1 MIDNRKKILSSVFFV
16 CIGAFMLFYSL
27 KFGGTFFNGISKYIL
42 VFISLINIIG
52 GVMIGFVRISNVK
65 EINSEKDNSGK
76 EEIVSCERNV
86 KEINPEKDNSGKEEI
101 VSCERNVKEINSAKD
116 NSDKEEIVSCERNVK
131 EINPEKDDN
140 IIEAA
145 NDNEAKEP
153 KHVITA
159 EISIE
164 VTGEDEPTKYD
175 KRRERWAVICFWALL
190 AYIISALFLI
200 FVDINVYFCFA
211 FVISTSV
218 CIFSFFKAS
227 YIDPEEPTDP
237 MPWYY
242 GAL

>member
-1 MIDNRKKILSSVFFV
+1 MIDNRKKILSSIFFV

-42 VFISLINIIG
+42 VSISLINIIG
-52 GVMIGFVRISNVK
+52 GLIIGFVRISNVK
-65 EINSEKDNSGK
+65 EINSEKDNS
-76 EEIVSCERNV
+76 S
-86 KEINPEKDNSGKEEI
+86 KEEI
-101 VSCERNVKEINSAKD
+101 VSCERNVKEINSEKT
-116 NSDKEEIVSCERNVK
+116 NSGKKEIFYCKIDVK
-131 EINPEKDDN
+131 EINSEKDDN

>member
-42 VFISLINIIG
+42 VSISLINIIG

-86 KEINPEKDNSGKEEI
+86 KEINSEKTDSGKKEI
-101 VSCERNVKEINSAKD
+101 FYCKIDVKEINS
-116 NSDKEEIVSCERNVK
+116 
-131 EINPEKDDN
+131 EKDDS

-145 NDNEAKEP
+145 NDNEVKEP

>member
-16 CIGAFMLFYSL
+16 CIGAFLLFYSL
-27 KFGGTFFNGISKYIL
+27 KFGGTFFNGISKYVL
-42 VFISLINIIG
+42 VSISLINIIG

-65 EINSEKDNSGK
+65 EINSEKDNSSK
-76 EEIVSCERNV
+76 E
-86 KEINPEKDNSGKEEI
+86 GI
-101 VSCERNVKEINSAKD
+101 VSCERNVKEINSEKT
-116 NSDKEEIVSCERNVK
+116 NSGKKEIFYCKIDVK
-131 EINPEKDDN
+131 EINSEKDYN

-190 AYIISALFLI
+190 AYIISVLFLI

>member
-16 CIGAFMLFYSL
+16 CIGAFLLFYSL
-27 KFGGTFFNGISKYIL
+27 KFGGTFFNGNTKYIL
-42 VFISLINIIG
+42 VSISLINIIG

-65 EINSEKDNSGK
+65 EINSEKDNSSK
-76 EEIVSCERNV
+76 EGIVSCERNV
-86 KEINPEKDNSGKEEI
+86 KEINPEKDNSGKKEI
-101 VSCERNVKEINSAKD
+101 FYCKIDVTEINS
-116 NSDKEEIVSCERNVK
+116 
-131 EINPEKDDN
+131 EKDDS

-145 NDNEAKEP
+145 NDNEVKEP

-227 YIDPEEPTDP
+227 YIDPEEPTGP

>member
-42 VFISLINIIG
+42 VSISLINIIG

-101 VSCERNVKEINSAKD
+101 VSCERNVKVINS
-116 NSDKEEIVSCERNVK
+116 
-131 EINPEKDDN
+131 EKDDN

-153 KHVITA
+153 KLVITA

>member
-42 VFISLINIIG
+42 VSISLINIIG

-65 EINSEKDNSGK
+65 EIYSEKDNSGK

-86 KEINPEKDNSGKEEI
+86 KEINS
-101 VSCERNVKEINSAKD
+101 
-116 NSDKEEIVSCERNVK
+116 
-131 EINPEKDDN
+131 EKDDN

>member
-16 CIGAFMLFYSL
+16 CIGAFLLFYSL

-42 VFISLINIIG
+42 VSISLINIIG

-65 EINSEKDNSGK
+65 EINSEKDDS
-76 EEIVSCERNV
+76 
-86 KEINPEKDNSGKEEI
+86 
-101 VSCERNVKEINSAKD
+101 
-116 NSDKEEIVSCERNVK
+116 
-131 EINPEKDDN
+131 

-145 NDNEAKEP
+145 NDNEVKEP

-227 YIDPEEPTDP
+227 YIDPEEPTGP

>member
-1 MIDNRKKILSSVFFV
+1 
-16 CIGAFMLFYSL
+16 MLFYSL

-42 VFISLINIIG
+42 VSISLINIIG

-65 EINSEKDNSGK
+65 EINF
-76 EEIVSCERNV
+76 
-86 KEINPEKDNSGKEEI
+86 EKDNSGKEEI
-101 VSCERNVKEINSAKD
+101 VSCERNVKEINSEKD
-116 NSDKEEIVSCERNVK
+116 DSGKEEIVSCERNVK
-131 EINPEKDDN
+131 EINSEKDDS

>member
-1 MIDNRKKILSSVFFV
+1 MIDNRKKILSSVFLV
-16 CIGAFMLFYSL
+16 CIGAFLLFYSL

-42 VFISLINIIG
+42 VSISLINIIG

-86 KEINPEKDNSGKEEI
+86 KEINPEKDNSDKEEI
-101 VSCERNVKEINSAKD
+101 FYCKIDVKEINSD
-116 NSDKEEIVSCERNVK
+116 
-131 EINPEKDDN
+131 KDDN

-227 YIDPEEPTDP
+227 YIDPEEPTDS

>member
-1 MIDNRKKILSSVFFV
+1 MIDNHKKILSSVFLV

-42 VFISLINIIG
+42 VSISLINIIG

-65 EINSEKDNSGK
+65 EINSEKDNS
-76 EEIVSCERNV
+76 S
-86 KEINPEKDNSGKEEI
+86 KEEI
-101 VSCERNVKEINSAKD
+101 VSCERNVKEINSEKD
-116 NSDKEEIVSCERNVK
+116 NS
-131 EINPEKDDN
+131 

>member
-16 CIGAFMLFYSL
+16 CIGAFLLFYSL

-42 VFISLINIIG
+42 VSISLINIIG

-65 EINSEKDNSGK
+65 EINSEKDNSSK
-76 EEIVSCERNV
+76 E
-86 KEINPEKDNSGKEEI
+86 KI
-101 VSCERNVKEINSAKD
+101 VSCERNVKEINSEKT
-116 NSDKEEIVSCERNVK
+116 NSGKKEIFYCKIDVK
-131 EINPEKDDN
+131 EINSEKDDS

-145 NDNEAKEP
+145 NDNEVKEP

-227 YIDPEEPTDP
+227 YIDPEEPTDS

>member
-42 VFISLINIIG
+42 VSISLINIIG

-86 KEINPEKDNSGKEEI
+86 KEINSEKDNSG
-101 VSCERNVKEINSAKD
+101 
-116 NSDKEEIVSCERNVK
+116 
-131 EINPEKDDN
+131 
-140 IIEAA
+140 IEAA

-153 KHVITA
+153 EHVITA

-190 AYIISALFLI
+190 AYIISVLFLI

-227 YIDPEEPTDP
+227 YIDPEEPTGP

>member
-16 CIGAFMLFYSL
+16 CIGAFLLFYSL

-42 VFISLINIIG
+42 VSISLINIIG

-86 KEINPEKDNSGKEEI
+86 KEINSEKTNSGKKEI
-101 VSCERNVKEINSAKD
+101 FYCKIDVKEINS
-116 NSDKEEIVSCERNVK
+116 
-131 EINPEKDDN
+131 EKDSN

-227 YIDPEEPTDP
+227 YIDPEEPTDS

>member
-16 CIGAFMLFYSL
+16 CIGAFLLFYSL

-42 VFISLINIIG
+42 VYISLINIIG
-52 GVMIGFVRISNVK
+52 GLIIGFVRISNVK
-65 EINSEKDNSGK
+65 EINSEKDNS
-76 EEIVSCERNV
+76 S
-86 KEINPEKDNSGKEEI
+86 KEEI
-101 VSCERNVKEINSAKD
+101 VSCERNVKEINSEKA
-116 NSDKEEIVSCERNVK
+116 NSSKKEIVYCKIDFK
-131 EINPEKDDN
+131 EINSEKDDS
-140 IIEAA
+140 IIEAE

-218 CIFSFFKAS
+218 CVFSFFKAS
-227 YIDPEEPTDP
+227 DIDPEEPTDP

>member
-1 MIDNRKKILSSVFFV
+1 
-16 CIGAFMLFYSL
+16 MLFYSL

-42 VFISLINIIG
+42 VSISLINIIG

-65 EINSEKDNSGK
+65 EINSEKDNS
-76 EEIVSCERNV
+76 S
-86 KEINPEKDNSGKEEI
+86 KEEI
-101 VSCERNVKEINSAKD
+101 VSCERNVKEINSEKTD
-116 NSDKEEIVSCERNVK
+116 SGKKEIFYCKIDVK
-131 EINPEKDDN
+131 EINSEKDDS

-145 NDNEAKEP
+145 NDNEVKEP

-211 FVISTSV
+211 FVICTSV

-227 YIDPEEPTDP
+227 YIDPEEPTDH

>member
-42 VFISLINIIG
+42 VSISLINIIG

-86 KEINPEKDNSGKEEI
+86 KEINSEKTDSGKKEI
-101 VSCERNVKEINSAKD
+101 FYCKIDVKEINS
-116 NSDKEEIVSCERNVK
+116 
-131 EINPEKDDN
+131 EKDDS

-145 NDNEAKEP
+145 NDNEVKEP

-211 FVISTSV
+211 FVICTSV

>member
-1 MIDNRKKILSSVFFV
+1 MIDNRKKILSSVFLV
-16 CIGAFMLFYSL
+16 CIGAFLLFYSL

-42 VFISLINIIG
+42 VSISLINIIG

-65 EINSEKDNSGK
+65 EINSEKDNSSK
-76 EEIVSCERNV
+76 E
-86 KEINPEKDNSGKEEI
+86 GI
-101 VSCERNVKEINSAKD
+101 VSCERNVKEINSEKT
-116 NSDKEEIVSCERNVK
+116 NSGKKEIFYCKIDVK
-131 EINPEKDDN
+131 EINSEKDDS

-145 NDNEAKEP
+145 NDNEVKEP

-227 YIDPEEPTDP
+227 YIDPEEPTGP

>member
-16 CIGAFMLFYSL
+16 CIGAFLLFYSL

-42 VFISLINIIG
+42 VSISLINIIG

-65 EINSEKDNSGK
+65 EINSEKDNSSK
-76 EEIVSCERNV
+76 EGIVSCERNV
-86 KEINPEKDNSGKEEI
+86 KEINPEKDNSGKKEI
-101 VSCERNVKEINSAKD
+101 FYCKIDVKEINS
-116 NSDKEEIVSCERNVK
+116 
-131 EINPEKDDN
+131 EKDDS

-145 NDNEAKEP
+145 NDNEVKEP

-227 YIDPEEPTDP
+227 YIDPEEPTYP

>member
-1 MIDNRKKILSSVFFV
+1 MIDNRKKILSSVFLV

-42 VFISLINIIG
+42 VSISLINIIG

-65 EINSEKDNSGK
+65 EINSEKDNS
-76 EEIVSCERNV
+76 S
-86 KEINPEKDNSGKEEI
+86 KEEI
-101 VSCERNVKEINSAKD
+101 VSCERNVKEINSEKTD
-116 NSDKEEIVSCERNVK
+116 SGKKEIFYCKIDVK
-131 EINPEKDDN
+131 EINSEKDDS

-145 NDNEAKEP
+145 NDNEVKEP

-190 AYIISALFLI
+190 AYIISVLFLI

-227 YIDPEEPTDP
+227 YIDPEEPTGP

>member
-42 VFISLINIIG
+42 VSISLINIIG

-65 EINSEKDNSGK
+65 EINSEKDNS
-76 EEIVSCERNV
+76 
-86 KEINPEKDNSGKEEI
+86 
-101 VSCERNVKEINSAKD
+101 
-116 NSDKEEIVSCERNVK
+116 
-131 EINPEKDDN
+131 

-145 NDNEAKEP
+145 NDNEVKEP

-227 YIDPEEPTDP
+227 YIDPEEPTGP

>member
-1 MIDNRKKILSSVFFV
+1 
-16 CIGAFMLFYSL
+16 MLFYSL

-42 VFISLINIIG
+42 VSISLINIIG

-86 KEINPEKDNSGKEEI
+86 KEINSEKTNSGKKEI
-101 VSCERNVKEINSAKD
+101 VSCIIDVKEINS
-116 NSDKEEIVSCERNVK
+116 
-131 EINPEKDDN
+131 EKDDN
-140 IIEAA
+140 IIEVA

-211 FVISTSV
+211 FVICTSV

>member
-1 MIDNRKKILSSVFFV
+1 MIDNHKKILSSVFLV

-42 VFISLINIIG
+42 VSISLINIIG

-65 EINSEKDNSGK
+65 EINSEKDNS
-76 EEIVSCERNV
+76 S
-86 KEINPEKDNSGKEEI
+86 KEEI
-101 VSCERNVKEINSAKD
+101 VSCERNVKEINSKKT
-116 NSDKEEIVSCERNVK
+116 NSGKKEIFYCKIDVK
-131 EINPEKDDN
+131 EINSEKDN
-140 IIEAA
+140 SIIEAA
-145 NDNEAKEP
+145 NDNEVKEP

-227 YIDPEEPTDP
+227 YIDPEEPTGP

>member
-1 MIDNRKKILSSVFFV
+1 
-16 CIGAFMLFYSL
+16 MLFYSL

-42 VFISLINIIG
+42 VSISLINIIG

-86 KEINPEKDNSGKEEI
+86 KVINPEKDNSGKEEI
-101 VSCERNVKEINSAKD
+101 VSCERNVKEINS
-116 NSDKEEIVSCERNVK
+116 
-131 EINPEKDDN
+131 EKDDS
-140 IIEAA
+140 IMEAA
-145 NDNEAKEP
+145 NDNEANEP

-164 VTGEDEPTKYD
+164 VTGEEEPTKYD

-242 GAL
+242 GAI

>member
-42 VFISLINIIG
+42 VSISLINIIG

-86 KEINPEKDNSGKEEI
+86 KEINSEKTDSGKKEI
-101 VSCERNVKEINSAKD
+101 FYCKIDVKEINS
-116 NSDKEEIVSCERNVK
+116 
-131 EINPEKDDN
+131 EKDDN
-140 IIEAA
+140 IIEAV

-242 GAL
+242 GAF

>member
-42 VFISLINIIG
+42 VSISLINIIG

-65 EINSEKDNSGK
+65 EINSEKDNSSK
-76 EEIVSCERNV
+76 EEIVF
-86 KEINPEKDNSGKEEI
+86 
-101 VSCERNVKEINSAKD
+101 CERNVKEINSEKTD
-116 NSDKEEIVSCERNVK
+116 SGKKEIFYCKIDVK
-131 EINPEKDDN
+131 EINSEKDDS

-145 NDNEAKEP
+145 NDNEVKEP

-200 FVDINVYFCFA
+200 FVDINVFFCFA

>member
-1 MIDNRKKILSSVFFV
+1 MIDNRKKILSSVFLV

-42 VFISLINIIG
+42 VSISLINIIG

-65 EINSEKDNSGK
+65 EINSEKDNS
-76 EEIVSCERNV
+76 S
-86 KEINPEKDNSGKEEI
+86 KEEI
-101 VSCERNVKEINSAKD
+101 VSCERNVKEINS
-116 NSDKEEIVSCERNVK
+116 DKTDSGKKEIFYCKIDVK
-131 EINPEKDDN
+131 EINSEKDDN

-242 GAL
+242 GAF

>member
-1 MIDNRKKILSSVFFV
+1 MIDNHKKILSSVFFV

-42 VFISLINIIG
+42 VSISLINIIG

-65 EINSEKDNSGK
+65 EINSEKDNSSK
-76 EEIVSCERNV
+76 E
-86 KEINPEKDNSGKEEI
+86 GI
-101 VSCERNVKEINSAKD
+101 VSCERNVKEINSEKT
-116 NSDKEEIVSCERNVK
+116 NSGKKEIFYCKIDVK
-131 EINPEKDDN
+131 EINSEKDDS

-145 NDNEAKEP
+145 NDNEVKEP

-227 YIDPEEPTDP
+227 YIDPEEPTDS

>member
-1 MIDNRKKILSSVFFV
+1 MIDNRKKILSSVFLV

-42 VFISLINIIG
+42 VSISLINIIG
-52 GVMIGFVRISNVK
+52 GVMIGFVRISNIK
-65 EINSEKDNSGK
+65 EINSEKDNS
-76 EEIVSCERNV
+76 S
-86 KEINPEKDNSGKEEI
+86 KEEI
-101 VSCERNVKEINSAKD
+101 VSCERNVKEINSEKTD
-116 NSDKEEIVSCERNVK
+116 SGKKEIFYCKIDVK
-131 EINPEKDDN
+131 EINSEKDDN

-227 YIDPEEPTDP
+227 YIDPEEPTYP

>member
-1 MIDNRKKILSSVFFV
+1 MIDNHKKILSSVFFV
-16 CIGAFMLFYSL
+16 CIGAFLLFYSL

-42 VFISLINIIG
+42 VSISLINIIG

-65 EINSEKDNSGK
+65 EINSEKDNSSK
-76 EEIVSCERNV
+76 E
-86 KEINPEKDNSGKEEI
+86 GI
-101 VSCERNVKEINSAKD
+101 VSCERNVKEINSEKT
-116 NSDKEEIVSCERNVK
+116 NSGKKEIFYCKIDVK
-131 EINPEKDDN
+131 EINSEKDYN

>member
-1 MIDNRKKILSSVFFV
+1 
-16 CIGAFMLFYSL
+16 MLFYSL

-42 VFISLINIIG
+42 VSISLINIIG

-65 EINSEKDNSGK
+65 EINSEKDNSSK
-76 EEIVSCERNV
+76 EGIVSCERNV
-86 KEINPEKDNSGKEEI
+86 KEINPEKDNSGKKEI
-101 VSCERNVKEINSAKD
+101 FYCKIDVKEINS
-116 NSDKEEIVSCERNVK
+116 
-131 EINPEKDDN
+131 EKDDS

>member
-1 MIDNRKKILSSVFFV
+1 MIDNHKKILSSVFFV

-42 VFISLINIIG
+42 VSISLMNIIG

-65 EINSEKDNSGK
+65 EINSEKDNSSK
-76 EEIVSCERNV
+76 E
-86 KEINPEKDNSGKEEI
+86 GI
-101 VSCERNVKEINSAKD
+101 VSCERNVKEINSEKD
-116 NSDKEEIVSCERNVK
+116 NSGKKEIFYCKIDVK
-131 EINPEKDDN
+131 EINSEKDDS

-145 NDNEAKEP
+145 NDNEVKEP

>member
-42 VFISLINIIG
+42 VSISLINIIG

-65 EINSEKDNSGK
+65 EINSEKDNS
-76 EEIVSCERNV
+76 S
-86 KEINPEKDNSGKEEI
+86 KEEI
-101 VSCERNVKEINSAKD
+101 VSCERNVKEINSEKD
-116 NSDKEEIVSCERNVK
+116 NSGKKEIFYCKIDVK
-131 EINPEKDDN
+131 EINSEKDDS

-145 NDNEAKEP
+145 NDNEVKEP

-227 YIDPEEPTDP
+227 YIDPEEPTGP

>member
-1 MIDNRKKILSSVFFV
+1 MIDNHKNILSSVFLI
-16 CIGAFMLFYSL
+16 CIGAFLLFYSL

-42 VFISLINIIG
+42 VSISLINIIG

-65 EINSEKDNSGK
+65 EINSEKDNSSK
-76 EEIVSCERNV
+76 E
-86 KEINPEKDNSGKEEI
+86 GI
-101 VSCERNVKEINSAKD
+101 VSCERNVKEINSEKT
-116 NSDKEEIVSCERNVK
+116 NSGKKEIFYCKIDVK
-131 EINPEKDDN
+131 EINSEKDDS

-145 NDNEAKEP
+145 NDNEVKEP

-227 YIDPEEPTDP
+227 YIDPEEPTDS

>member
-1 MIDNRKKILSSVFFV
+1 MIDNRKKILSSVFLV

-42 VFISLINIIG
+42 VSISLINIIG

-65 EINSEKDNSGK
+65 EINSEKDNS
-76 EEIVSCERNV
+76 S
-86 KEINPEKDNSGKEEI
+86 KEEI
-101 VSCERNVKEINSAKD
+101 VSCERNVKEINSEKTD
-116 NSDKEEIVSCERNVK
+116 SGKKEIFYCKIDVK

-145 NDNEAKEP
+145 NDNEVKEP

>member
-1 MIDNRKKILSSVFFV
+1 MIDNRKKILSSVFLV

-42 VFISLINIIG
+42 VSISLINIIG

-86 KEINPEKDNSGKEEI
+86 KEINSEKTDSGKKEI
-101 VSCERNVKEINSAKD
+101 FYCKIDVKEINS
-116 NSDKEEIVSCERNVK
+116 
-131 EINPEKDDN
+131 EKDDS

-145 NDNEAKEP
+145 NDNEVKEP

-211 FVISTSV
+211 FVICTSV

>member
-1 MIDNRKKILSSVFFV
+1 MSSVFFV
-16 CIGAFMLFYSL
+16 CIGAFLLFYSL

-42 VFISLINIIG
+42 VSISLINIIG

-65 EINSEKDNSGK
+65 EINSEKVNSSK
-76 EEIVSCERNV
+76 E
-86 KEINPEKDNSGKEEI
+86 GI
-101 VSCERNVKEINSAKD
+101 VSCERNVKEINS
-116 NSDKEEIVSCERNVK
+116 
-131 EINPEKDDN
+131 EKDDS

-145 NDNEAKEP
+145 NDNEVKEP

-227 YIDPEEPTDP
+227 YIDPEEPTDS

>member
-1 MIDNRKKILSSVFFV
+1 MIDNRKKILSSVFLV
-16 CIGAFMLFYSL
+16 CIGAFLLFYSL

-42 VFISLINIIG
+42 VSISLINIIG
-52 GVMIGFVRISNVK
+52 GLIIGFVRISNVK
-65 EINSEKDNSGK
+65 EINSEKDNSSK
-76 EEIVSCERNV
+76 EGIVSCERNV
-86 KEINPEKDNSGKEEI
+86 KEINPEKDNSGKKEI
-101 VSCERNVKEINSAKD
+101 FYCKIDVKEINS
-116 NSDKEEIVSCERNVK
+116 
-131 EINPEKDDN
+131 EKDDS

-145 NDNEAKEP
+145 NDNEVKEP

-218 CIFSFFKAS
+218 CIFSFFKS
-227 YIDPEEPTDP
+227 FDIDPEEPTDP

>member
-1 MIDNRKKILSSVFFV
+1 MIDNHKKILSSVFLV

-42 VFISLINIIG
+42 VSISLINIIG

-65 EINSEKDNSGK
+65 EINSEKDNSSK
-76 EEIVSCERNV
+76 E
-86 KEINPEKDNSGKEEI
+86 GI
-101 VSCERNVKEINSAKD
+101 VSCERNVKEINSEKD
-116 NSDKEEIVSCERNVK
+116 NSGKKEIFYCKIDVK
-131 EINPEKDDN
+131 EINSEKDDS

-145 NDNEAKEP
+145 NDNEVKEP

>member
-1 MIDNRKKILSSVFFV
+1 MIDNHKKILSSVFLV
-16 CIGAFMLFYSL
+16 CIGAFLLFYSL

-42 VFISLINIIG
+42 VSISLINIIG

-65 EINSEKDNSGK
+65 EINSEKDNSSK

-86 KEINPEKDNSGKEEI
+86 KEINPEKDNSGKKEI
-101 VSCERNVKEINSAKD
+101 FYCKIDVKEINS
-116 NSDKEEIVSCERNVK
+116 
-131 EINPEKDDN
+131 EKDDS
-140 IIEAA
+140 IIETA
-145 NDNEAKEP
+145 NDNEVKEP